1 MIIKSQTINFF
12 IHIINYLTSLNFI
25 ILADRSIQMFKL
37 YTIEGKI
44 EIPPFLFGQAKEV
57 SARIILSE
65 DYEGIITRDYGF
77 VIAVVDVL
85 DVGKG
90 IIIPGN
96 ANTFHEV
103 EFTILTFKPTVSEVV
118 EGTVV
123 EIVDFGSFVRLGPL
137 DGLVHVSQICD
148 DYISYEQVG
157 NRFIGKETGKILEVN
172 DEVRAKIIAVSLGTG
187 RSGKL
192 GLTMRQKFLGK
203 AEWIEND
210 LEDIY
215 IEEEEK
221 QIDPNKV
228 EDNTE

>member
-1 MIIKSQTINFF
+1 L
-12 IHIINYLTSLNFI
+12 IINNHL
-25 ILADRSIQMFKL
+25 L
-37 YTIEGKI
+37 YGCVPIFTLYHLSTKC
-44 EIPPFLFGQAKEV
+44 EIPPFLFDQPKEI

-77 VIAVVDVL
+77 IIAIVDVIN
-85 DVGKG
+85 VGPG
-90 IIIPGN
+90 MIIPGN

-103 EFTILTFKPTVSEVV
+103 EFSVLTFKPVISEVV
-118 EGTVV
+118 EGEVV
-123 EIVDFGSFVRLGPL
+123 EIVDFGAFIRLGPL

-172 DEVRAKIIAVSLGTG
+172 DSVRAKIIAVSMGTG

-203 AEWIEND
+203 PEWIEMD
-210 LEDIY
+210 VESEYSEPQSPEDDG
-215 IEEEEK
+215 EA
-221 QIDPNKV
+221 
-228 EDNTE
+228 

>member
-1 MIIKSQTINFF
+1 VFNI
-12 IHIINYLTSLNFI
+12 
-25 ILADRSIQMFKL
+25 FKL
-37 YTIEGKI
+37 FTIEGKI
-44 EIPPFLFGQAKEV
+44 EIPPFLFDQEKNV

-65 DYEGIITRDYGF
+65 DYEGIITRDFGF
-77 VIAVVDVL
+77 IIAVVDVL
-85 DVGKG
+85 NVGKG

-123 EIVDFGSFVRLGPL
+123 EIVDFGSFIRLGPL

-172 DEVRAKIIAVSLGTG
+172 DQVRAKIIAVSLGTG

-192 GLTMRQKFLGK
+192 GLTMRQKYLGK
-203 AEWIEND
+203 EEWIQND
-210 LEDIY
+210 IEDEY
-215 IEEEEK
+215 ASQQAGETKVDEEETPT
-221 QIDPNKV
+221 D
-228 EDNTE
+228 

>member
-1 MIIKSQTINFF
+1 
-12 IHIINYLTSLNFI
+12 
-25 ILADRSIQMFKL
+25 MFKL

-44 EIPPFLFGQAKEV
+44 EIPPFLFDQEKTV

-77 VIAVVDVL
+77 IISVVDVL
-85 DVGKG
+85 NVGKG

-103 EFTILTFKPTVSEVV
+103 EFTILTFKPTISEIV

-172 DEVRAKIIAVSLGTG
+172 DQVRARIIAVSLGTG

-203 AEWIEND
+203 EEWIEND
-210 LEDIY
+210 
-215 IEEEEK
+215 IEEIYAEK
-221 QIDPNKV
+221 ERKKTEKSEV
-228 EDNTE
+228 EDHSE

>member
-1 MIIKSQTINFF
+1 VFNI
-12 IHIINYLTSLNFI
+12 
-25 ILADRSIQMFKL
+25 FKL
-37 YTIEGKI
+37 FTLEGKI
-44 EIPPFLFGQAKEV
+44 EIPPFLFDQEKDV

-65 DYEGIITRDYGF
+65 DYEGIITRDFGF
-77 VIAVVDVL
+77 IIAVVDVL
-85 DVGKG
+85 NVGKG

-123 EIVDFGSFVRLGPL
+123 EIVDFGSFIRLGPL

-172 DEVRAKIIAVSLGTG
+172 DQVRAKIIAVSLGTG

-192 GLTMRQKFLGK
+192 GLTMRQKYLGK
-203 AEWIEND
+203 EEWIQND
-210 LEDIY
+210 VDDEFASQQAADQPKVN
-215 IEEEEK
+215 EEEN
-221 QIDPNKV
+221 P
-228 EDNTE
+228 TE

>member
-1 MIIKSQTINFF
+1 
-12 IHIINYLTSLNFI
+12 
-25 ILADRSIQMFKL
+25 MFKL
-37 YTIEGKI
+37 FTIEGKI
-44 EIPPFLFGQAKEV
+44 EIPPFLFDQEKNV

-77 VIAVVDVL
+77 IIAVVDVL

-123 EIVDFGSFVRLGPL
+123 EIVDFGSFIRLGPL

-157 NRFIGKETGKILEVN
+157 NRFIGKETGKILEVK
-172 DEVRAKIIAVSLGTG
+172 DQVRAKIIAVSLGTG

-192 GLTMRQKFLGK
+192 GLTMRQKYLGK
-203 AEWIEND
+203 EEWIQGD
-210 LEDIY
+210 IEDEY
-215 IEEEEK
+215 AEKQGDQSKVKEEEGT
-221 QIDPNKV
+221 V
-228 EDNTE
+228 E

>member
-1 MIIKSQTINFF
+1 V
-12 IHIINYLTSLNFI
+12 
-25 ILADRSIQMFKL
+25 
-37 YTIEGKI
+37 
-44 EIPPFLFGQAKEV
+44 EIPPFLFDQPKTT
-57 SARIILSE
+57 SSRIILSE
-65 DYEGIITRDYGF
+65 EYEGIITRDYGF
-77 VIAVVDVL
+77 IVAIVDIL
-85 DVGKG
+85 DVGPG

-103 EFTILTFKPTVSEVV
+103 LFSFLSFKPVISEVV
-118 EGTVV
+118 EGEVV
-123 EIVDFGSFVRLGPL
+123 EIVDFGSFIRLGPL

-203 AEWIEND
+203 PEWIEND
-210 LEDIY
+210 IDLEY
-215 IEEEEK
+215 NPEPVVEEE
-221 QIDPNKV
+221 I
-228 EDNTE
+228 ED

>member
-1 MIIKSQTINFF
+1 MFNI
-12 IHIINYLTSLNFI
+12 
-25 ILADRSIQMFKL
+25 FKL
-37 YTIEGKI
+37 FTIEGKI
-44 EIPPFLFGQAKEV
+44 EIPPFLFDQEKSV

-65 DYEGIITRDYGF
+65 DYEGIITRDFGF
-77 VIAVVDVL
+77 IIAVVDVIN
-85 DVGKG
+85 VGMG

-103 EFTILTFKPTVSEVV
+103 EFTILTFKPIVSEVV

-123 EIVDFGSFVRLGPL
+123 EIVDFGSFIRLGPL

-172 DEVRAKIIAVSLGTG
+172 DQVRAKIIAVSLGTG

-192 GLTMRQKFLGK
+192 GLTMRQRYLGK
-203 AEWIEND
+203 EEWIEND
-210 LEDIY
+210 LEEDITNQQTDQTKVD
-215 IEEEEK
+215 EEESA
-221 QIDPNKV
+221 
-228 EDNTE
+228 TE

>member
-1 MIIKSQTINFF
+1 
-12 IHIINYLTSLNFI
+12 
-25 ILADRSIQMFKL
+25 MFKL
-37 YTIEGKI
+37 FTIEGKI
-44 EIPPFLFGQAKEV
+44 EIPPFLFDQEKNV

-77 VIAVVDVL
+77 IIAVVNVL
-85 DVGKG
+85 DVGQG

-103 EFTILTFKPTVSEVV
+103 EFTILAFKPTVSEVV

-123 EIVDFGSFVRLGPL
+123 EIVDFGSFIRLGPL

-172 DEVRAKIIAVSLGTG
+172 DQVRAKIIAVSMGTG

-192 GLTMRQKFLGK
+192 GLTMRQKYLGK
-203 AEWIEND
+203 EDWIKSDIEND
-210 LEDIY
+210 YAEKQGDQTKV
-215 IEEEEK
+215 EEEE
-221 QIDPNKV
+221 NTV
-228 EDNTE
+228 E

>member
-1 MIIKSQTINFF
+1 MFNI
-12 IHIINYLTSLNFI
+12 
-25 ILADRSIQMFKL
+25 FKL
-37 YTIEGKI
+37 FTLEGKI
-44 EIPPFLFGQAKEV
+44 EIPPFLFDQEKDV

-77 VIAVVDVL
+77 IIAVVDVL

-123 EIVDFGSFVRLGPL
+123 EMVDFGSFIRLGPL

-172 DEVRAKIIAVSLGTG
+172 DQVRAKIIAVSLGTG

-192 GLTMRQKFLGK
+192 GLTMRQKYLGK
-203 AEWIEND
+203 EDWIQND
-210 LEDIY
+210 VDDEFASQQAVDQPEVN
-215 IEEEEK
+215 EEEN
-221 QIDPNKV
+221 P
-228 EDNTE
+228 TE

>member
-1 MIIKSQTINFF
+1 
-12 IHIINYLTSLNFI
+12 
-25 ILADRSIQMFKL
+25 MFKL
-37 YTIEGKI
+37 FTLSGKI
-44 EIPPFLFGQAKEV
+44 EIPPFLFGQEKTI

-77 VIAVVDVL
+77 IIAVVDVL
-85 DVGKG
+85 EVGLG

-96 ANTFHEV
+96 NATFHECT
-103 EFTILTFKPTVSEVV
+103 FTILSFKPTIQEVI
-118 EGTVV
+118 EGDIV
-123 EIVDFGSFVRLGPL
+123 EIVDFGAFVRIGPL

-172 DEVRAKIIAVSLGTG
+172 DVVKARIIAVSLGTG

-203 AEWIEND
+203 EEWIQSD
-210 LEDIY
+210 
-215 IEEEEK
+215 IEEEFAEK
-221 QIDPNKV
+221 EAKPEKEITEV
-228 EDNTE
+228 E

>member
-1 MIIKSQTINFF
+1 
-12 IHIINYLTSLNFI
+12 
-25 ILADRSIQMFKL
+25 MFKL

-44 EIPPFLFGQAKEV
+44 EIPPFLFDQEKEV

-65 DYEGIITRDYGF
+65 DYEGIITREYGF
-77 VIAVVDVL
+77 IIAVVEVL
-85 DVGKG
+85 NVGKG

-172 DEVRAKIIAVSLGTG
+172 DLVRAKIIAVSLGTG

-203 AEWIEND
+203 EDWIAMD
-210 LEDIY
+210 IEDAY
-215 IEEEEK
+215 VDKEVKTTESNE
-221 QIDPNKV
+221 V
-228 EDNTE
+228 EDNMD

>member
-1 MIIKSQTINFF
+1 
-12 IHIINYLTSLNFI
+12 
-25 ILADRSIQMFKL
+25 MFKL
-37 YTIEGKI
+37 FTIEGKI
-44 EIPPFLFGQAKEV
+44 EIPPFLFDQEKTV

-65 DYEGIITRDYGF
+65 DYEGIITRNYGF
-77 VIAVVDVL
+77 IIAVVDVL
-85 DVGKG
+85 EVGKG

-103 EFTILTFKPTVSEVV
+103 EFTILSFKPTVSEVV

-123 EIVDFGSFVRLGPL
+123 EIVDFGSFIRLGPL

-148 DYISYEQVG
+148 DYISFEQVG

-172 DEVRAKIIAVSLGTG
+172 DQVRAKIIAVSLGTG

-203 AEWIEND
+203 EEWVEAD
-210 LEDIY
+210 VED
-215 IEEEEK
+215 EFSEK
-221 QIDPNKV
+221 QIKEVEVDDE
-228 EDNTE
+228 EDNSN